1 MKNLQ
6 IVKLIGKKVSLLSF
20 FNFFYFNNTDLVSES
35 GIEDD
40 IAPTNEYDIVNSD
53 EISLQEN
60 DNDNKNKSSIYNSPG
75 FIQLQASF
83 INLLKD
89 FILILPDSSVEEV
102 LNHYVTIDILI
113 ILSNHRD
120 GNVRAAIVR
129 LLSIICDRNSSN
141 ISTASLKLFY
151 WNHLGNQIS
160 LYPANLNLVNACIQW
175 LTGHCTSLEQLMSP
189 QFIEIQQIN
198 GFNTLIAIL
207 PQTIHD
213 FKLATITFQ
222 VVEKIYNKNQD
233 CNNYMIEN
241 GLIPSTIKALAKCFN
256 ELNKNNLSSVE
267 SINRLLAT
275 IAYKSMI
282 STGSIHVSFKF
293 INFFFNLFIFLIF
306 LIKILWDLLNCLSHT
321 EQNRTGEV
329 SSGVRSAQATVL
341 KYLLQTCINSTKN
354 PISLL
359 NFKIKSKFFH
369 FTEKKICHPLKH
381 FCKLTIFCKN
391 LFQEGKF

>member
-1 MKNLQ
+1 M
-6 IVKLIGKKVSLLSF
+6 
-20 FNFFYFNNTDLVSES
+20 
-35 GIEDD
+35 
-40 IAPTNEYDIVNSD
+40 
-53 EISLQEN
+53 
-60 DNDNKNKSSIYNSPG
+60 
-75 FIQLQASF
+75 QASF

-102 LNHYVTIDILI
+102 LSHYVTIDILI

-141 ISTASLKLFY
+141 ILTANVKLFY

-175 LTGHCTSLEQLMSP
+175 ITGHCITLEQLMST
-189 QFIEIQQIN
+189 QIIEIQQIK
-198 GFNTLIAIL
+198 GFNTLIAII

-222 VVEKIYNKNQD
+222 VVEKIYNKNQE

-241 GLIPSTIKALAKCFN
+241 GLIPSTIKTLVKCYK
-256 ELNKNNLSSVE
+256 ELNTNNMSSVVE

-282 STGSIHVSFKF
+282 SVGSIHVSFNYLF
-293 INFFFNLFIFLIF
+293 LFF
-306 LIKILWDLLNCLSHT
+306 
-321 EQNRTGEV
+321 
-329 SSGVRSAQATVL
+329 
-341 KYLLQTCINSTKN
+341 
-354 PISLL
+354 
-359 NFKIKSKFFH
+359 
-369 FTEKKICHPLKH
+369 
-381 FCKLTIFCKN
+381 
-391 LFQEGKF
+391 

>member
-1 MKNLQ
+1 M
-6 IVKLIGKKVSLLSF
+6 
-20 FNFFYFNNTDLVSES
+20 
-35 GIEDD
+35 
-40 IAPTNEYDIVNSD
+40 
-53 EISLQEN
+53 
-60 DNDNKNKSSIYNSPG
+60 
-75 FIQLQASF
+75 QASF

-120 GNVRAAIVR
+120 ENVRAAIVR

-175 LTGHCTSLEQLMSP
+175 ITGHCISLEQIMST
-189 QFIEIQQIN
+189 QTIEIQQIN

-207 PQTIHD
+207 PQTVHD

-241 GLIPSTIKALAKCFN
+241 GLIPSTIKALAK
-256 ELNKNNLSSVE
+256 LNKNNLSSVE

-282 STGSIHVSFKF
+282 SVGSIHVSFKF
-293 INFFFNLFIFLIF
+293 NLIFSLNLF
-306 LIKILWDLLNCLSHT
+306 
-321 EQNRTGEV
+321 
-329 SSGVRSAQATVL
+329 
-341 KYLLQTCINSTKN
+341 Y
-354 PISLL
+354 
-359 NFKIKSKFFH
+359 FF
-369 FTEKKICHPLKH
+369 
-381 FCKLTIFCKN
+381 
-391 LFQEGKF
+391 